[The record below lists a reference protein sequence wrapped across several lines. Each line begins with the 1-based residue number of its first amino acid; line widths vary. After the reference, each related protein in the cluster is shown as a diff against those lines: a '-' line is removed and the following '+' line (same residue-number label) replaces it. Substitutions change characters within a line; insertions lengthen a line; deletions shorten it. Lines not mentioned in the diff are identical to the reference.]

1 MANQSAP
8 SFFSSGGTLCGSML
22 RSTGIGGMATEDPG
36 GGGRVVTAMEFGG
49 SWADEEVAVGV
60 GGYGCGPAISEQAV
74 DKHGEGKAEVVSKG
88 TK

>member
-1 MANQSAP
+1 
-8 SFFSSGGTLCGSML
+8 
-22 RSTGIGGMATEDPG
+22 
-36 GGGRVVTAMEFGG
+36 MEFGG